1 MFFFYFRYKLY
12 SNLQPMPCELLVFS
26 LFTRHLF
33 FLSSCYFSFSRISS
47 ALIPLASNFLSTA
60 SASSF
65 FASSAALASAFVFF
79 ASKEASSFSAF
90 FSDTF
95 FAFRAFFCSSIAF
108 WMYAISVVKV
118 VICSCFFRYLGC
130 VVISFGTIFTAFR
143 SGQHDNLFPF
153 IMV

>member
-12 SNLQPMPCELLVFS
+12 SNLQTMPCELLVFS

-65 FASSAALASAFVFF
+65 LASSAALASAFVFF

-90 FSDTF
+90 FSF
-95 FAFRAFFCSSIAF
+95 LQ
-108 WMYAISVVKV
+108 
-118 VICSCFFRYLGC
+118 RYLLRFQSVLLLFNRFLDVC
-130 VVISFGTIFTAFR
+130 DFG
-143 SGQHDNLFPF
+143 S
-153 IMV
+153 